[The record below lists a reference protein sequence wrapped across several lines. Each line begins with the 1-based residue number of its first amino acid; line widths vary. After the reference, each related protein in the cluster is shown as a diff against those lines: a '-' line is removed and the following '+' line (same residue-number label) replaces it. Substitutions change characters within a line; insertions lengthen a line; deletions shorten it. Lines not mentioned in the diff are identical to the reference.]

1 MASFTRT
8 NGSVVPGTEF
18 VGRDLQ
24 FFTINK
30 TDITAVEMEAI
41 IFAVE
46 TVASVE
52 AIGAATYGTS
62 DTVNIIISGTN
73 KDATALTALADAAVD
88 GATITAMSF

>member
-1 MASFTRT
+1 MASFTRV
-8 NGSVVPGTEF
+8 NGGVVPGVEF

-30 TDITAVEMEAI
+30 TDISAAQMEAI
-41 IFAVE
+41 IFAIE

-62 DTVNIIISGTN
+62 DTVNIAISGSN
-73 KDATALTALADAAVD
+73 KDATALTALADAAVS
-88 GATITAMSF
+88 GAAVTAMSF

>member
-8 NGSVVPGTEF
+8 NGSVVPGVEF

-30 TDITAVEMEAI
+30 TDITAVQMEAI

-62 DTVNIIISGTN
+62 DTVNIIISGTS
-73 KDATALTALADAAVD
+73 KDATALTALADAAVS